1 MIVQQDQILLHC
13 SFSLHSIV
21 RLAYT
26 TQYFLDSSNSRLGLN
41 R

>member
-13 SFSLHSIV
+13 LHSIV